1 MGFTVN
7 SAFVE
12 HLILHSS
19 YFVIKIRIEVTLG
32 YYNSSLI
39 EKENIY
45 LDIIGETNY
54 SASKKQSYLQYL
66 W

>member
-12 HLILHSS
+12 HLIRHSS
-19 YFVIKIRIEVTLG
+19 YFVITIRIEVTLG

>member
-32 YYNSSLI
+32 YYNTLI